1 MGVDVSM
8 ADTKQ
13 SETIFISQKKK
24 DMSMT
29 NAQSVAAKGTS
40 KR

>member
-1 MGVDVSM
+1 ME
-8 ADTKQ
+8 DTRQ

-29 NAQSVAAKGTS
+29 NAQSAVVKAIS

>member
-1 MGVDVSM
+1 M

-29 NAQSVAAKGTS
+29 NAQSVVVKVIS